1 MHCTYVLYL
10 QLLRKKVLAGSRK
23 DRHELLKREKG
34 ITLLKLNGEVC
45 KVFDVRHKGCI
56 MVRVEPD
63 GRIEGV
69 SQGAVHVR

>member
-34 ITLLKLNGEVC
+34 VTLLKLNGKVC
-45 KVFDVRHKGCI
+45 KVFDVGHKGCI

-63 GRIEGV
+63 GKRGGE
-69 SQGAVHVR
+69 SQDTVHLS